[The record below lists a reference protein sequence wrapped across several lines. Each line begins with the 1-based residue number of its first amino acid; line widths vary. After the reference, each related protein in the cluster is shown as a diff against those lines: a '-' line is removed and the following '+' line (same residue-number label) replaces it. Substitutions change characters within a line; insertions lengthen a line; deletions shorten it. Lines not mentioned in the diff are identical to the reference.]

1 MKKSCFPRSLLYAEQ
16 VGAKLVPFILAVEAS
31 MPNEHYTVPGQ
42 EPKDCAS
49 EIARLK
55 RHISDSE
62 CQLQRLQHELSDV
75 AEKCFEKEIIQLKKQ
90 SWIITGVL
98 TFAVSLS
105 AFLTVFLLVSERLGG
120 GELRSCLACLIASV
134 LGSSTSAFISS
145 LDRRAHGWEICEMKI
160 PPGSGERFNEKMVPF
175 FVARPFLGLLTGL
188 LVFSASRTE
197 FLLRHESCPSE
208 PASLH
213 ELVFYSLLAGLF
225 AKTLIEKLKALF
237 DKLFGG

>member
-1 MKKSCFPRSLLYAEQ
+1 
-16 VGAKLVPFILAVEAS
+16 VPFFIAVEAS
-31 MPNEHYTVPGQ
+31 MLNEHDTTSGQ
-42 EPKDCAS
+42 KSDDCESRMAGL
-49 EIARLK
+49 RQK
-55 RHISDSE
+55 ISDSE

-75 AEKCFEKEIIQLKKQ
+75 VEKCFEQEIIRLKKQ
-90 SWIITGVL
+90 SWIVTGVL
-98 TFAVSLS
+98 TFAISLS
-105 AFLTVFLLVSERLGG
+105 AGLTVFLLVSERLGS
-120 GELRSCLACLIASV
+120 GELRNCLACLIASV

-145 LDRRAHGWEICEMKI
+145 LDRRAHGWQIRQVKI

-197 FLLRHESCPSE
+197 FLLRHESCPSQ
-208 PASLH
+208 PTSLH